1 MATSFKTLLPN
12 DIQSTR
18 TKLHESIPLTGTII
32 SGTYSDL
39 NIKNYSHG
47 MFQSVYDYPYLSSSA
62 NHIFDMTVGY
72 SSTSDLSGSPG
83 THVQRGDKIDIYNEI
98 AQVVAGYSST
108 GNIQGLDHSGSF
120 GTGDSASTMKNIIVF
135 NFARLLT
142 KDQIQIAANGFQMS
156 LGVGAAYATPYS
168 DNLLIQDNN
177 GTNSFTN
184 SPAGRFNTLFATNAG
199 VVTNEACGLIFYD
212 AGIAVL
218 TASVFNST
226 FNGATDCVMS
236 AQFTPNLDMNE
247 LLVTGSISGSCDAI
261 RRRVQNISF
270 NNTTELNSTIYFCRT
285 SFNEFNYSSNPTYI
299 TGSKLRV
306 KSVAT
311 DDPVSYITTVGLYS
325 PDNELLAVG
334 KVSEPLKKTPS
345 NEYTLRV
352 RLDY

>member
-199 VVTNEACGLIFYD
+199 VVTNEACGLIF
-212 AGIAVL
+212 
-218 TASVFNST
+218 
-226 FNGATDCVMS
+226 
-236 AQFTPNLDMNE
+236 
-247 LLVTGSISGSCDAI
+247 
-261 RRRVQNISF
+261 
-270 NNTTELNSTIYFCRT
+270 
-285 SFNEFNYSSNPTYI
+285 
-299 TGSKLRV
+299 
-306 KSVAT
+306 
-311 DDPVSYITTVGLYS
+311 
-325 PDNELLAVG
+325 
-334 KVSEPLKKTPS
+334 
-345 NEYTLRV
+345 
-352 RLDY
+352 

>member
-12 DIQSTR
+12 DIQSAR

-62 NHIFDMTVGY
+62 NHIFDITVGY
-72 SSTSDLSGSPG
+72 SSTSGLSGSGG
-83 THVQRGDKIDIYNEI
+83 THVQRGDKIDIYNEM
-98 AQVVAGYSST
+98 AQVMAGYSST
-108 GNIQGLDHSGSF
+108 GNINTFDHSGSF
-120 GTGDSASTMKNIIVF
+120 GSNAVTTMRDVIVF

-142 KDQIQIAANGFQMS
+142 KDQIQISAGGFQMS

-177 GTNSFTN
+177 GTNSFSN

-199 VVTNEACGLIFYD
+199 VVANEACGLIFYD
-212 AGIAVL
+212 AGVAVV
-218 TASVFNST
+218 TSSVFNKP
-226 FNGATDCVMS
+226 FNGASDCVMS
-236 AQFTPNLDMNE
+236 AQFTPNKDMDE
-247 LLVTGSISGSCDAI
+247 MLVTGSISGSCDAI

-270 NNTTELNSTIYFCRT
+270 NNTTELNSTIYFCRS

-306 KSVAT
+306 KNVAT

>member
-1 MATSFKTLLPN
+1 MATSFKTLLPD

-39 NIKNYSHG
+39 NIRDYSHG

-62 NHIFDMTVGY
+62 NHIFDMTVGFAAA
-72 SSTSDLSGSPG
+72 SGLSGSTG
-83 THVQRGDKIDIYNEI
+83 VTQNGEKIDIYNEM
-98 AQVVAGYSST
+98 AQVMAGFST
-108 GNIQGLDHSGSF
+108 SGSIYALDHSGSF
-120 GTGDSASTMKNIIVF
+120 GSNAAATTMNDIIVF

-142 KDQIQIAANGFQMS
+142 KDQIQISANGFQMKF
-156 LGVGAAYATPYS
+156 GVGAAYATPFS
-168 DNLLIQDNN
+168 DTIVVQDNN

-184 SPAGRFNTLFATNAG
+184 SPAGRFNTLFATNVG
-199 VVTNEACGLIFYD
+199 VVDNEACGLIFYD
-212 AGIAVL
+212 AGVAIL
-218 TASVFNST
+218 TSSLFSAR
-226 FNGATDCVMS
+226 FNGATDPVMRD
-236 AQFTPNLDMNE
+236 AATPLDMEE
-247 LLVTGSISGSCDAI
+247 LLVSGAISQSCNAI
-261 RRRVQNISF
+261 RRRIDNISF
-270 NNTTELNSTIYFCRT
+270 NNTTELNSTIYFCRS